1 MSLKVADVM
10 SSSVPSPTPELRAR
24 FDAAGGKAA
33 YVRSMFDRI
42 ARVYDVMNRV
52 MTGGMDS
59 RWRSFA
65 VRQMALQSGERALD
79 LGCGTGDM
87 AIAVARLSPADTHII
102 GVDFSEGMLA
112 VGREK
117 LRRLGLSQRIELRQG
132 DGQRL
137 DFSDGAFDTVCSGWL
152 VRNLADIP
160 AGFREMRRVTRPGG
174 RVVCLE
180 MSHPYNPIFN
190 FGFHL
195 YFDRLVPLLG
205 KLVGKSFDAYSYL
218 PSSVVAHPDA
228 SALKHIMEGAGWRDV
243 RYYYLLGGVVAV
255 HVGTNPT
262 SDAPA
267 S

>member
-1 MSLKVADVM
+1 M
-10 SSSVPSPTPELRAR
+10 SSSVPSPTPDLRAR
-24 FDAAGGKAA
+24 FDAAGGKPT
-33 YVRSMFDRI
+33 YVRAMFDRI
-42 ARVYDVMNRV
+42 ARVYDLMNRV
-52 MTGGMDS
+52 TTVGMDM
-59 RWRSFA
+59 RWRDFA
-65 VRQMALQSGERALD
+65 ARQVALRSGERALD

-87 AIAVARLSPADTHII
+87 AIALARRSPPDAQIV

-117 LRRLGLSQRIELRQG
+117 LRRLGLGERIELKQG
-132 DGQRL
+132 DGQQL
-137 DFSDGAFDTVCSGWL
+137 AFADDSFDAVCSAWV

-190 FGFHL
+190 WGFHL

-205 KLVGKSFDAYSYL
+205 RVIGKNSDAYSYL

-228 SALKHIMEGAGWRDV
+228 PTLKRIMRDAGWQDV
-243 RYYYLLGGVVAV
+243 RYFYLLGGVVAV
-255 HVGTNPT
+255 HVATNP
-262 SDAPA
+262 AEEGA
-267 S
+267 R

>member
-1 MSLKVADVM
+1 M

-24 FDAAGGKAA
+24 FDAAGSKSA

-42 ARVYDVMNRV
+42 SRVYDLMNRV
-52 MTGGMDS
+52 MTAGMDI
-59 RWRSFA
+59 RWRNFA
-65 VRQMALQSGERALD
+65 ARQVALRSGERALD

-87 AIAVARLSPADTHII
+87 AISVARNSPPDTRVV

-112 VGREK
+112 IGREK
-117 LRRLGLSQRIELRQG
+117 LRRLGLGERIELRQG

-137 DFSDGAFDTVCSGWL
+137 DFADSAFDAVCSAWL
-152 VRNLADIP
+152 VRNLTDIP

-180 MSHPYNPIFN
+180 MSHPYNPVFN
-190 FGFHL
+190 WGFHL
-195 YFDRLVPLLG
+195 YFDRLVPMLG
-205 KLVGKSFDAYSYL
+205 RVIGKSFDAYSYL

-228 SALKHIMEGAGWRDV
+228 PALKRIMQDAGWREV

-255 HVGTNPT
+255 HVATNPGT
-262 SDAPA
+262 SSDAARTETLPQ
-267 S
+267 